1 MQFCPKCK
9 SMMMPAGNEFKCKK
23 CGCTS
28 EMGKS
33 ADLSFKAEIK
43 ERDVVVLEGDIE
55 EGLPTTDVMCPE
67 PGCKNRKAYWWLR
80 QLRSA
85 DESETRFFK
94 CTKCAFTWREYD

>member
-9 SMMMPAGNEFKCKK
+9 SMMMPSGNEYKCRK

-28 EMGKS
+28 AAEKS
-33 ADLSFKAEIK
+33 SHAVFKTEIQD
-43 ERDVVVLEGDIE
+43 RDVVVLEGDIE
-55 EGLPTTDVMCPE
+55 EGLPTTDAMCPE
-67 PGCKNRKAYWWLR
+67 CKNRIAYWWLR

-94 CTKCAFTWREYD
+94 CTKCAYTWREYD

>member
-9 SMMMPAGNEFKCKK
+9 SMMMPTGSEYKCRK
-23 CGCTS
+23 CGCTAAADQSSNAVFKS
-28 EMGKS
+28 E
-33 ADLSFKAEIK
+33 IH
-43 ERDVVVLEGDIE
+43 EREVVVLEGDIE
-55 EGLPTTDVMCPE
+55 EGLPKTDVMCPE
-67 PGCKNRKAYWWLR
+67 CKNREAYWWLR

>member
-9 SMMMPAGNEFKCKK
+9 SMMMPAGSEFKCKK

-28 EMGKS
+28 AMGDSSELAFKS
-33 ADLSFKAEIK
+33 EIQ
-43 ERDVVVLEGDIE
+43 EREVVVLEGDIE

-67 PGCKNRKAYWWLR
+67 CKNRKAYWWLR

-94 CTKCAFTWREYD
+94 CTKCAYTWREYD